1 MTEQK
6 KKALVICPGRG
17 SYNKDEL
24 GYLGRY
30 HADKGEFIAAIDAFR
45 QAQGQISVSELD
57 GAEKYSLSLHTRG
70 DNASALIYAC
80 AYADFLSI
88 DRDRFDVVA
97 LSGNSMGW
105 YIALACARA
114 LTPDGALE
122 VINTMGTLMHNS
134 LIGGQM
140 IYPLVDQDWR
150 EIGGRRAELMQV
162 MAQINAQPDHEL
174 YISIELGGMLVFA
187 GNEAALDVLEKRLKP
202 EQGRFPLRLKNH
214 AAFHTPLQAPISLQG
229 KAALSPD
236 LFRAPSIPMID
247 GRGHLWRPHATSPEQ
262 LWDYTLGKQ
271 VVTTYDFTLA
281 IKVALR
287 EFAPD
292 CLIILGPGNSLGA
305 VVAQSMIAI
314 NWHNL
319 SAKADFIEMQKS
331 DPFVFSMGM
340 PDQRHTV
347 TKPFLK
353 RAPR

>member
-1 MTEQK
+1 MTENK

-30 HADKGEFIAAIDAFR
+30 HRDKAAFINMIDAYR
-45 QAQGQISVSELD
+45 NDQGQISVSELD
-57 GAEKYSLSLHTRG
+57 GAENNSLSLHTRG

-80 AYADFLSI
+80 AYADFLAI

-114 LTPDGALE
+114 VTPQGALA

-150 EIGGRRAELMQV
+150 EIGGRRAGLMTL
-162 MAQINAQPDHEL
+162 MAKINAQPGHEL
-174 YISIELGGMLVFA
+174 YISIELGGLLVFA
-187 GNEAALDVLEKRLKP
+187 GNEAALGVLEKELKP
-202 EQGRFPLRLKNH
+202 EQGRFPMRLNNH
-214 AAFHTPLQAPISLQG
+214 AAFHTPLQAPISTQG
-229 KAALSPD
+229 KAALAQR
-236 LFRAPSIPMID
+236 LFGAPSIPMID
-247 GRGHLWRPHATSPEQ
+247 GRGHLWRPHASNPEQ

-281 IKVALR
+281 IRVALR

-292 CLIILGPGNSLGA
+292 CLIILGPGNTLGA

-314 NWHNL
+314 DWHNL
-319 SAKADFIEMQKS
+319 TSKTDFIETQKS
-331 DPFVFSMGM
+331 DPFVFSMGI
-340 PDQRHTV
+340 PDQRHAV
-347 TKPFLK
+347 TKSF
-353 RAPR
+353 